1 MGSPSLQPAPVL
13 YVSGEESMEQIS
25 NRADRLRIPS
35 HELFLYA
42 ATDLEIILNAIR
54 ELSPRAVVVDSI
66 QTIYLPEASGSA
78 GSVVQVREC
87 ATALLRCAKQLQ
99 IPMFVVGHM
108 TKTGD
113 IAGPKVLEHIV
124 DVVLYLEGERLQ
136 SHRLLRVVKN
146 RYGSTDEVG
155 VFEMVEGGLV
165 AVTNPS
171 GVFLSERTSD
181 ASNAASGA
189 VAVTMEGSRP
199 LLLEVQALC
208 SNATQMPPKRTANG
222 IDPQRFSLIIAV
234 LTKQARV
241 RLSSQDIFINV
252 VGGFE
257 LKEPAADVAVALA
270 ICSSYLEKPLPRDM
284 AFIGEIG
291 LGGEL
296 RSVGQLERRLTEAL
310 KLGFKKFVIPQ
321 SAAKVAKGVLTE
333 KFQSISCS
341 DIKEVLDKVLNFN
354 SQKLPDSQ
362 NSIQNLCSN
371 GNLNGRPKEEPN
383 NGLVSW
389 MQHDNHVGNMATP
402 RRPLGQIPESSQMQS
417 TEGQTF
423 DYV

>member
-1 MGSPSLQPAPVL
+1 
-13 YVSGEESMEQIS
+13 
-25 NRADRLRIPS
+25 
-35 HELFLYA
+35 
-42 ATDLEIILNAIR
+42 
-54 ELSPRAVVVDSI
+54 
-66 QTIYLPEASGSA
+66 
-78 GSVVQVREC
+78 
-87 ATALLRCAKQLQ
+87 
-99 IPMFVVGHM
+99 MFVVGHM

-146 RYGSTDEVG
+146 RYGSTDEQVG